1 VNYFERCGTDCE
13 FLAELDGVTVPAMLP
28 QLMALQQECSEPC
41 LDLQRLAGILK
52 EDLGLAIH
60 FFRMAGSQFIASP
73 SQPFNL
79 DEWIVEMGRGRMK
92 TLAYSVPA
100 MAASDTGLAELWAE
114 SRLVAATAEQ
124 IAGNQ
129 RKVDRS
135 QAYFAGLLSGIG
147 KLPNA
152 MNPPRRRNL
161 SLSAAELILRWEL
174 PTFLLNGMCHSEGLA
189 SPGEEE
195 LCRVVLSARSHVV
208 GSGSPLQIS
217 NFN

>member
-13 FLAELDGVTVPAMLP
+13 FLAELDGVTVPAMQPEL
-28 QLMALQQECSEPC
+28 LALQDECSQPC
-41 LDLQRLAGILK
+41 LDLRRLSGILK

-60 FFRMAGSQFIASP
+60 FFRMAGLQFIALP

-79 DEWIVEMGRGRMK
+79 DEWIVEMGRERMRA
-92 TLAYSVPA
+92 LAFSVPA
-100 MAASDTGLAELWAE
+100 MGVSETGLAELWAE

-124 IAGNQ
+124 IAGHQ

-152 MNPPRRRNL
+152 MNAPRRRHL
-161 SLSAAELILRWEL
+161 SLTAAELILRWEL
-174 PTFLLNGMCHSEGLA
+174 PTFLLNGTCSSPGLA
-189 SPGEEE
+189 APGEEE
-195 LCRVVLSARSHVV
+195 LGRVVCSARTHVV
-208 GSGSPLQIS
+208 GSGLSLEIS

>member
-13 FLAELDGVTVPAMLP
+13 FLAELDGTTIPARLP
-28 QLMALQQECSEPC
+28 ELLALQHECKQPC

-60 FFRMAGSQFIASP
+60 FFRMAGLQFIASP
-73 SQPFNL
+73 SQEFNL
-79 DEWIVEMGRGRMK
+79 DEWIVEMGRERLK
-92 TLAYSVPA
+92 ALAFSVPA
-100 MAASDTGLAELWAE
+100 MTASDTGLAELWAE

-124 IAGNQ
+124 IAGHQ
-129 RKVDRS
+129 RKVSRS
-135 QAYFAGLLSGIG
+135 QAYFAGLLSGIS
-147 KLPNA
+147 KLPKV
-152 MNPPRRRNL
+152 MNPPRKNNA

-174 PTFLLNGMCHSEGLA
+174 PNFLLNGMCYSEGLA

-195 LCRVVLSARSHVV
+195 LSRVVLSARSHVV
-208 GSGSPLQIS
+208 GSGSPLEIS